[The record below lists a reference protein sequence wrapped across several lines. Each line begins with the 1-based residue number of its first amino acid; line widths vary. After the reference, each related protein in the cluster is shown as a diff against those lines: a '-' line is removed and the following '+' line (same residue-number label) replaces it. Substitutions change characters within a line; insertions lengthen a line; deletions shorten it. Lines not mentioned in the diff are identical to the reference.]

1 MPPRPRAA
9 PRARK
14 SPQAGADSRQ
24 QPEADSA
31 LASSA
36 LPAKRQARPP
46 PGNVHHLTNHPVDLY
61 PGRVG
66 GLRVVIWSC
75 TEEAPGLLDCRISFA
90 PTAFTRGAARD
101 VSRQGIRSPPAPSSR
116 PGRRVEIHAAPVGLP
131 SRESS
136 DELYRLG
143 TERLQDQGASGS
155 CGCLSLRRADEGCA
169 SLLNLTGGELSR
181 LGYRQQGEPTRREE
195 LAPSPLRGPE
205 ALRTGQ
211 PRLGRGPGLT
221 DGLRSRRS
229 SAYARSTASPGC
241 RGVLHCRSRKPIRSV
256 TEFCGVRRTFPSAH
270 G

>member
-1 MPPRPRAA
+1 MTAASPSRQRHSREVQPGMFPGKVSGRPPRRRVDREGESRFMPPCRSAV
-9 PRARK
+9 AREH
-14 SPQAGADSRQ
+14 GT
-24 QPEADSA
+24 
-31 LASSA
+31 
-36 LPAKRQARPP
+36 
-46 PGNVHHLTNHPVDLY
+46 G
-61 PGRVG
+61 
-66 GLRVVIWSC
+66 
-75 TEEAPGLLDCRISFA
+75 
-90 PTAFTRGAARD
+90 
-101 VSRQGIRSPPAPSSR
+101 
-116 PGRRVEIHAAPVGLP
+116 
-131 SRESS
+131 

-143 TERLQDQGASGS
+143 TERLPDQGASGS